1 MASPGWSQ
9 DLRSEQQEERF
20 IMAVLT
26 STPEDVSQRDLPSQR
41 YPRKILNASL
51 PPVHLDPISSEFVAS
66 KHLAFQPP
74 SKIIS
79 LADIHLPDSE
89 ISPVASSVP
98 FPLLSAEAIKQHRKE
113 LFSKD
118 VLDNCTFATRPGSV
132 QLRGMAPRYAPFVHQ
147 FWNSSEVL
155 GIISNIAGVDLVP
168 VMDYEI
174 CHTNVQLGPGG
185 MDAVRNTPIWPP
197 AATEEEKKSFTKNST
212 REEEV
217 SKPIVPWHRDSH
229 PFVCVVMLSNTDFMT
244 DGETELMKGDGST
257 IKVRS
262 PECGHAVVLQ
272 GRSVSHIA
280 IPAGNM
286 PERITIVTSFRPRDP
301 VLQDSSSNM
310 NVRNKSLLPEL
321 NYQWTTYRLELLS
334 ERFRALASDM
344 TKDYQ
349 SKIKDT
355 DCEGK
360 AGACKVETVNV
371 EKLSRWMESQISYM
385 EKTLYE
391 MRPVTVDDWVSK
403 NEV

>member
-1 MASPGWSQ
+1 M
-9 DLRSEQQEERF
+9 R
-20 IMAVLT
+20 T
-26 STPEDVSQRDLPSQR
+26 SQR
-41 YPRKILNASL
+41 YAGQPDVQRLTGSSIS
-51 PPVHLDPISSEFVAS
+51 SSEFNAS
-66 KHLAFQPP
+66 KHLAFQSP
-74 SKIIS
+74 SKVIS

-118 VLDNCTFATRPGSV
+118 VIDNCAFATRPGSV

-147 FWNSSEVL
+147 FWTSPEVL

-185 MDAVRNTPIWPP
+185 MDA
-197 AATEEEKKSFTKNST
+197 SFTKKSNS
-212 REEEV
+212 EEEV

-229 PFVCVVMLSNTDFMT
+229 PFVCVVMLSNTEFMT

-262 PECGHAVVLQ
+262 PECVS
-272 GRSVSHIA
+272 RSVSHIA

-286 PERITIVTSFRPRDP
+286 PERITIVTSFRPRNP
-301 VLQDSSSNM
+301 VLHDSSSNM

-334 ERFRALASDM
+334 ERFRTLAADM
-344 TKDYQ
+344 KKDYQ
-349 SKIKDT
+349 SKVKET
-355 DCEGK
+355 DRDGK
-360 AGACKVETVNV
+360 PGACRVETVNV
-371 EKLSRWMESQISYM
+371 ETLSKWMESQIKYM

-391 MRPVTVDDWVSK
+391 MRPLTADDWVSK
-403 NEV
+403 NAV